1 MLDSVFRLLKV
12 TSILAVVSVFMVAI
26 HALLTFIST
35 LVFHSVIGEFF
46 AIVSACLPFDSAL
59 VFGGIGTACVAIL
72 SFLIAKKIFDLTS
85 WSISSI

>member
-1 MLDSVFRLLKV
+1 MLDSVFRVLKI
-12 TSILAVVSVFMVAI
+12 TAILAVVATFMTAI
-26 HALLTFIST
+26 HGLLALIST
-35 LVFHSVIGEFF
+35 LIFHTVIGEFF
-46 AIVSACLPFDSAL
+46 AIVSACLPFDASL